1 MRQTRT
7 ASLLCF
13 LWWATVLAVVP
24 GALGFVLNLDPSGQ
38 PRRWLLSAP
47 HPLVSTNIVNPAT
60 KAVRYFLAADAYT
73 ATNAA
78 AELNAIRAAFSQWQ
92 SVPGTSLKFEE
103 GGLVP
108 PGADGNTSDQTN
120 LIFWAKNSLW
130 VNNGR
135 DYIFG
140 MIAVTYPR
148 VLGENTLAEAD
159 IVLNGVQVRW
169 FTDINDTNSTRQFVE
184 STVLHEIGHL
194 IGLEHSPV
202 GGATMF
208 AWGAEGVSTHVGLSR
223 DEIAAAQLLYPGAPL
238 EAGHLRGQVLINST
252 AVFGAAVIA
261 EDAAGNVVSGTV
273 TRENGWYE
281 LPGLPPGNYQVR
293 VTPLDPAAANS
304 LYRLVPGSDIA
315 SAFAGAMTGF
325 LPSVNTPAA
334 VVAGATQTLDF
345 SVTPGEPAFRI
356 TRIRPPTRESDFF
369 NAINAAASIRLGQSN
384 WIVGVYSP
392 NLPGSGA
399 TLKVTGDGLA
409 LGASSFTTVTFSGT
423 TPSLNLISIRVSVS
437 PEATPGLRS
446 FVVQQ
451 GTNTAIANGFLEV
464 LPAFPDDNFDSLDD
478 SFQRRYFPL
487 FTSAEASPGADPDG
501 DALENRGEFLAG
513 TNPTNASSVL
523 RIEQVTVAPSGTTLA
538 WQSVP
543 GRRYQVS
550 GRSQLGSETWQP
562 LGVPVSASG
571 TSTQFVD
578 PSEKTNVR
586 FYRVE
591 VLP

>member
-1 MRQTRT
+1 M
-7 ASLLCF
+7 
-13 LWWATVLAVVP
+13 VLAALP

-47 HPLVSTNIVNPAT
+47 HPLISTNIVNPAT
-60 KAVRYFLAADAYT
+60 KAVRYFLATDAYS

-78 AELNAIRAAFSQWQ
+78 AELNAIRAAFTQWQ

-108 PGADGNTSDQTN
+108 AGADGNTSDQTN
-120 LIFWAKNSLW
+120 LVFWAKDSLW

-159 IVLNGVQVRW
+159 IVLNGVQVGW
-169 FTDINDTNSTRQFVE
+169 FTDINNTNSTRQFVE

-208 AWGAEGVSTHVGLSR
+208 AWNAEGVSTHVGLSK
-223 DEIAAAQLLYPGAPL
+223 DEIAAVQSLYPGAPL
-238 EAGHLRGQVLINST
+238 ALGHLRGQVRMNST

-273 TRENGWYE
+273 TREDGRYE

-293 VTPLDPAAANS
+293 VTPLDPALANS

-315 SAFAGAMTGF
+315 PAFAGAMTGF
-325 LPSVNTPAA
+325 LPSTNKPVA
-334 VVAGATQTLDF
+334 VTAGATETLDF
-345 SVTPGEPAFRI
+345 NVTPGEPAFRI

-369 NAINAAASIRLGQSN
+369 NAINAASSIRLGQSN

-399 TLKVTGDGLA
+399 TLKVTGDGLI
-409 LGASSFTTVTFSGT
+409 LGAPSFTTVTFPGT
-423 TPSLNLISIRVSVS
+423 SPSLNLISIPISVS
-437 PEATPGLRS
+437 PLAMPGLRS

-451 GTNTAIANGFLEV
+451 GTNTAYANGFLEV
-464 LPAFPDDNFDSLDD
+464 LPPFPDDNFDSLDD
-478 SFQRRYFPL
+478 SFQRRFFPL
-487 FTSAEASPGADPDG
+487 FTSLEAAPGADPDG
-501 DALENRGEFLAG
+501 DSLENRSEFLAG
-513 TNPTNASSVL
+513 TNPTDADSVL
-523 RIEQVTVAPSGTTLA
+523 RIEQVTVGPAGTTIA

-550 GRSQLGSETWQP
+550 SRSQLGPEAWQP
-562 LGVPVSASG
+562 LGSPVNAVG
-571 TSTQFVD
+571 TQTQLVD
-578 PSEKTNVR
+578 PSETANLR

>member
-238 EAGHLRGQVLINST
+238 EAGHLRGQVLMNST

-261 EDAAGNVVSGTV
+261 EDSSGNVVSGTV

-293 VTPLDPAAANS
+293 VTPLDPAAADS

-315 SAFAGAMTGF
+315 PAFAGAMTGF
-325 LPSVNTPAA
+325 LPGVNTPAA
-334 VVAGATQTLDF
+334 VRPERRRLWTQRDPESRPSASRGF
-345 SVTPGEPAFRI
+345 GPDPRI
-356 TRIRPPTRESDFF
+356 GFF

-409 LGASSFTTVTFSGT
+409 WA
-423 TPSLNLISIRVSVS
+423 R
-437 PEATPGLRS
+437 
-446 FVVQQ
+446 
-451 GTNTAIANGFLEV
+451 
-464 LPAFPDDNFDSLDD
+464 
-478 SFQRRYFPL
+478 
-487 FTSAEASPGADPDG
+487 
-501 DALENRGEFLAG
+501 
-513 TNPTNASSVL
+513 
-523 RIEQVTVAPSGTTLA
+523 
-538 WQSVP
+538 
-543 GRRYQVS
+543 
-550 GRSQLGSETWQP
+550 
-562 LGVPVSASG
+562 PVSR
-571 TSTQFVD
+571 
-578 PSEKTNVR
+578 P
-586 FYRVE
+586 
-591 VLP
+591 